1 MYAVV
6 PLPLLQTINPPAMLS
21 NLLRFTCI
29 LILCS
34 GSLLAQELSIVPYP
48 KEVVQRTGRFPF
60 SASTQLYFDKETA
73 GFRTALEPLESKLR
87 TAAGVSFKIA
97 TTAPVKNGI
106 IIRKLTSSVPSGAYT
121 LDVTDQR
128 IEIAVQDPVGL
139 FYATQ
144 TLLQLLPAAVESPV
158 KVAGIRWDIPA
169 VRIHD
174 EPAFPY
180 RGLMLD
186 VGRHFQ
192 PISFLKKLI
201 DLMAMQKMNN
211 LHLHLTEDQGW
222 RMEIKKYPNLTR
234 IGAFRNGTI
243 IGKYPGNGSDE
254 TPYGGYYTQEELK
267 DLVAYAQKRFINIIP
282 EIELPGHASALIAA
296 YPQLSCF
303 PKESTPALPTMMAKK
318 SLDALNTPGTKL
330 VQETWGV
337 FQDVLCPTDY
347 TFRFLQD
354 VLDEVMAVFPSP
366 YIHIGGDECPKDYW
380 KRSDFCQQMIREKG
394 LKDEHGLQS
403 YFIQTI
409 EKYLNSKGRRIIGWD
424 EILEGGLAPNATV
437 MSWRG
442 VSGGIE
448 SAKQRHDVIM
458 TPDSHCYLNFYQSDD
473 PQDSIAWGGYLPL
486 NRVYSYDPVP
496 KELTAEEAVYIKGVQ
511 GNLWTEY
518 VKSSPLAEY
527 MLFPRALALAEI
539 GWRKDKTGFDSFVKR
554 VIGYLPRLAY
564 HQVNYSRHLFEIAV
578 KGEPLPGTRNIR
590 VTISGVPAG
599 QTVNYRINNGKSQPY
614 TSPFILDASA
624 VVEALVEENGK
635 VLDRNSATFQINKAT
650 GSSFQLL
657 TPADAPYN
665 KGGNNVLVNGILA
678 NPSRFSDPEWLGF
691 NGKDADARLDLGK
704 VETLKEI
711 GCRFYHSPGS
721 WIYAPESLTV
731 WVSADGQQF
740 REVQTL
746 AVKPTREG
754 SVSVTIPLGSLN
766 ARFVRIV
773 AKNVGVIKPG
783 QPGAGNPAWMFMD
796 EITLQ

>member
-1 MYAVV
+1 MA
-6 PLPLLQTINPPAMLS
+6 TTNPMDMLK
-21 NLLRFTCI
+21 NTLRIACFLFVCI
-29 LILCS
+29 
-34 GSLLAQELSIVPYP
+34 GSLTAQDLSIIPYP
-48 KEVVQRTGRFPF
+48 KEVRKSNGRFRF
-60 SASTQLYFDKETA
+60 QSGTRIFYDVAADAYRV
-73 GFRTALEPLESKLR
+73 GMEPLHEKLR
-87 TAAGVSFKIA
+87 KAAGLTLRETRTS
-97 TTAPVKNGI
+97 PDQNGI
-106 IIRKLTSSVPSGAYT
+106 IVRKMTTPAASGAYK
-121 LDVTDQR
+121 LNVSEQR
-128 IEIAVQDPVGL
+128 IDIEVQDPVGL

-144 TLLQLLPAAVESPV
+144 TLLQLLPPAVESPV
-158 KVAGIRWDIPA
+158 KVAGVQWEIPA
-169 VRIHD
+169 VNIND

-234 IGAFRNGTI
+234 IGAYRNGTI
-243 IGKYPGNGSDE
+243 IGKYPGSGSDE
-254 TPYGGYYTQEELK
+254 TPYGGFYTQEELK
-267 DLVAYAQKRFINIIP
+267 DLVAYAGRRFINIVP

-303 PKESTPALPTMMAKK
+303 PEERTTPLPTMMAKK
-318 SLDALNTPGTKL
+318 SLEALKTPGTKL

-337 FQDVLCPTDY
+337 FQDVLCPTEY

-354 VLDEVMAVFPSP
+354 VMDEVMAVFPSP

-380 KRSDFCQQMIREKG
+380 KRSAFCQQMIREKG

-409 EKYLNSKGRRIIGWD
+409 EKYLNAKGRRIVGWD

-486 NRVYSYDPVP
+486 NRVYGYDPIP
-496 KELTAEEAVYIKGVQ
+496 RELTAEEAVYIKGVQ

-539 GWRKDKTGFDSFVKR
+539 GWRKEKTGFESFVRR
-554 VIGYLPRLAY
+554 VIGYLPRLGH
-564 HQVNYSRHLFEIAV
+564 HQVNYSQHLFEIAV
-578 KGEPLPGTRNIR
+578 KGTPQPGSRNIE
-590 VTISGVPAG
+590 VAISGVPKD
-599 QTVNYRINNGKSQPY
+599 QSVFYRINNGERKPY
-614 TSPFILDASA
+614 TSSLVLNTSA
-624 VVEALVEENGK
+624 VVEAMVEKEGK
-635 VLDRNSATFQINKAT
+635 VLDKNSATFLINKAT
-650 GSSFQLL
+650 GSRFRLSAQ
-657 TPADAPYN
+657 ADAPYN
-665 KGGNNVLVNGILA
+665 KGGENVLVNGILA
-678 NPSRFSDPEWLGF
+678 NPARFSDPEWLGF
-691 NGKDADARLDLGK
+691 NGKDAEATLDLGR
-704 VETLKEI
+704 VEKLNQLTS
-711 GCRFYHSPGS
+711 RFYHAPGS
-721 WIYAPESLTV
+721 WIYAPGSMTV
-731 WVSADGQQF
+731 QVSRDGQDFSQEKTI
-740 REVQTL
+740 EVNPS
-746 AVKPTREG
+746 KEG
-754 SVSVTIPLGSLN
+754 SVLVRLSLGDVE
-766 ARFVRIV
+766 ARYVRIIV
-773 AKNVGVIKPG
+773 KNHGTIKAG

-796 EITLQ
+796 ELTLE